1 MNFQKLEI
9 DEIKIIINEGVKRKR
24 WKNTG
29 RKKNVLEKKE
39 TFFEAV
45 KSRIV
50 IKDSIWEIKAFGGK
64 EQRYKLLQ
72 RS

>member
-1 MNFQKLEI
+1 M
-9 DEIKIIINEGVKRKR
+9 KRKR

>member
-1 MNFQKLEI
+1 MK
-9 DEIKIIINEGVKRKR
+9 G
-24 WKNTG
+24 WKG
-29 RKKNVLEKKE
+29 RDGKTLAGKKNVLEKKE

-72 RS
+72 RSW